1 MKAKEKL
8 VVAFSGGRTS
18 AYMGKYLIDNFSDKY
33 EFLFVF
39 ANTGQEHDNT
49 LEFVKQCDEAFGFN
63 TVWLEAVVYHNERKS
78 NGYKIVN
85 FETAS
90 RNGEPFEEVI
100 KKHGVPNMAFPI
112 CTRELKLAPIDNYL
126 KDVGFKKSVRA
137 IGIRADEMRRVRKDA
152 TEAKIIYPLVEA
164 NVDKEDVLSWWKTQ
178 AFDLKIQEHQGNC
191 KWCWKKSLKK
201 HFINLRDNPEWYDF
215 PQKME
220 ETYPYVGAEFRKETP
235 SKTARVFF
243 RGYTS
248 TKALKSQY
256 ELALGSLFPISD
268 ETNSCS
274 ESCEMFDTEFITEN

>member
-1 MKAKEKL
+1 MQDKEKL

-18 AYMGKYLIDNFSDKY
+18 AYMGKYLLDNFSDKY

-49 LEFVKQCDEAFGFN
+49 LEFVKQCDDAFGFN

-152 TEAKIIYPLVEA
+152 TDAKIIYPLVEA
-164 NVDKEDVLSWWKTQ
+164 NVDKQDVLSWWKTQ
-178 AFDLKIQEHQGNC
+178 EFDLKIQEHEGNC

-201 HFINLRDNPEWYDF
+201 HFINLKNNPDWYDF

-220 ETYPYVGAEFRKETP
+220 EQYPYVGAEFRKEVP

-248 TKALKSQY
+248 TKSLKAQY
-256 ELALGSLFPISD
+256 EMSLGTLFPISD

-274 ESCEMFDTEFITEN
+274 ESCEMFDTEFITEI

>member
-1 MKAKEKL
+1 MENKEKL

-18 AYMGKYLIDNFSDKY
+18 AYMGKYLLDNFSDKY

-49 LEFVKQCDEAFGFN
+49 LEFIKQCDDAFGFN

-78 NGYKIVN
+78 NGYKVVN

-112 CTRELKLAPIDNYL
+112 CTRELKLAPIDSYL

-152 TEAKIIYPLVEA
+152 TDAKIIYPLVEA
-164 NVDKEDVLSWWKTQ
+164 NVDKQEVLAWWKKQ
-178 AFDLKIQEHQGNC
+178 SFDLQIQEHQGNC

-201 HFINLRDNPEWYDF
+201 HFINLKENPDWYDF
-215 PQKME
+215 PEKME
-220 ETYPYVGAEFRKETP
+220 ENYPYVGAEFRKEVP
-235 SKTARVFF
+235 SKIARVFF
-243 RGYTS
+243 RGHTS

-256 ELALGSLFPISD
+256 EMSLGSLFPISD

-274 ESCEMFDTEFITEN
+274 ESCEMFDTEFIKEA